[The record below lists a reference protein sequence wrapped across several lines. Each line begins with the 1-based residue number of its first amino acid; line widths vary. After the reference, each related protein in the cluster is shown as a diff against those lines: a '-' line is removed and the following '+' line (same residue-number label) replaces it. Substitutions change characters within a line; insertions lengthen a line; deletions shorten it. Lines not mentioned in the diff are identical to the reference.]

1 MRLLPD
7 WVDSFVQYT
16 EGLPSPLI
24 FRKWGA
30 IAAVAGALE
39 RRVWLR
45 SMNLDLYPHLYTFLV
60 GPPGVGKSVIIGRV
74 EELWRSLTAAH
85 VAPKSMTAAS
95 LIDSLAEA
103 KRTKTVVQANSMHL
117 EYNSLLSV
125 VGELSVFLP
134 TWDGNFM
141 GNLTGIWDGD
151 HYEERRRGHDRHIII
166 KKPQL
171 NILGGTTPSYLNG
184 TIPEGAWDQGF
195 LSRTFLVYSGEP
207 VIQDIFAE
215 STLDPELFAKLRS
228 DLRDIFDMAGQFA
241 FLPDAQAAL
250 RAWHLAG
257 GPPRPEHPKLVHY
270 LTRRTLHLLKLCMV
284 ASASERSDKVITLG
298 HYQTALNWL
307 LEMEGELE
315 QIFKAL
321 GARGDGQVIE
331 EAYHFLYR
339 IYMSTKEPIQE
350 HRLIGY
356 LAERVPSYSVSRIV
370 EVMERS
376 GQIEK
381 RLTKMGVP
389 AWVPVAKQLH

>member
-7 WVDSFVQYT
+7 WVEGFIDYT
-16 EGLPSPLI
+16 EGLPSPLT
-24 FRKWGA
+24 FRRWGA

-60 GPPGVGKSVIIGRV
+60 GPPGVGKSVVIGRV

-95 LIDSLAEA
+95 LIDALADA
-103 KRTKTVVQANSMHL
+103 KRTKTIIAANSMHL

-151 HYEERRRGHDRHIII
+151 HYEEKRRGHDRHITI

-195 LSRTFLVYSGEP
+195 LSRTFLVYSGES

-215 STLDPELFAKLRS
+215 STLDPEVFAKLRS

-241 FLPDAQAAL
+241 FASEAQAAL
-250 RAWHLAG
+250 RSWHLAG

-284 ASASERSDKVITLG
+284 ASASQRSDRMITLENY
-298 HYQTALNWL
+298 HTALNWL
-307 LEMEGELE
+307 LSMESELE

-339 IYMSTKEPIQE
+339 IYMSSKEPIQE

-356 LAERVPSYSVSRIV
+356 LSERVPSYSVSRIV

-381 RLTKMGVP
+381 RLTKMGAP
-389 AWVPVAKQLH
+389 AWVPMAKQLH